1 MDERRKFRRFSVLF
15 DVQWESAT
23 GKYEARTSEIGF
35 GGCFID
41 TIGKVDVGE
50 MISFKI
56 CQPSGEWIE
65 LQGEVVYELPRF
77 GFAVRFKNLSA
88 ESIKK
93 VVDLVKS
100 QR

>member
-1 MDERRKFRRFSVLF
+1 MDEKRQFRRVSSFL

-77 GFAVRFKNLSA
+77 GFGIKFKNLSA
-88 ESIKK
+88 ESVKK
-93 VVDLVKS
+93 IVELVKS
-100 QR
+100 QQ